1 MSNHN
6 KGTAAGMRRHADM
19 IRKKI
24 EGGQS
29 RASLRREM
37 IDQKFIRACSEAHF
51 NMVVRDIMLE
61 SAHSGRMPA
70 EGMPDAYRGAT
81 ISATGPARGDFVD
94 NRFGNDL

>member
-1 MSNHN
+1 MSYQN

-24 EGGQS
+24 ESGQS

-51 NMVVRDIMLE
+51 LIRLASCSRCVPIAVT
-61 SAHSGRMPA
+61 A
-70 EGMPDAYRGAT
+70 PDPE
-81 ISATGPARGDFVD
+81 IWFVSTP
-94 NRFGNDL
+94 